1 MKVVLTIEDSVI
13 CKPDT
18 VVIRFNYF
26 DKKTTIAELKKCFRE
41 FIYELDELITA
52 NKDLDVNK
60 LEVGRLNFNKSSKTV
75 TVAKGSLFTTGAVE
89 KTNETRFDG
98 YTISC
103 DISYTDSIENKAVSE
118 LYLSLLRHLNYTV
131 SLNFECK
138 ELEKCKDE
146 LLRKIVDK
154 GYHKAEIIAEASG
167 LKQIKPVHIDGAVSV
182 VQVNYSSYYSD
193 DCEFGECCDD
203 DYIEDFISNTEKKG
217 SVISDKLTITYEIE

>member
-41 FIYELDELITA
+41 FVYKLDELITA
-52 NKDLDVNK
+52 SKDLDVNK
-60 LEVGRLNFNKSSKTV
+60 LELGRLNFNKSSKTV
-75 TVAKGSLFTTGAVE
+75 TVAKGSLLTGSVE

-98 YTISC
+98 YTLSC
-103 DISYTDSIENKAVSE
+103 DISYTDNIENKAVSE
-118 LYLSLLRHLNYTV
+118 LYLKLLRQMNYIV
-131 SLNFECK
+131 SLDFKCED
-138 ELEKCKDE
+138 LEKYKDE

-182 VQVNYSSYYSD
+182 VQVNYSSYGPA
-193 DCEFGECCDD
+193 DCDYEACCDD

>member
-1 MKVVLTIEDSVI
+1 MKVVLTVEDSVI

-18 VVIRFNYF
+18 IVIRFNYF

-41 FIYELDELITA
+41 FVYKLDELITA
-52 NKDLDVNK
+52 SKDLDVNK
-60 LEVGRLNFNKSSKTV
+60 LELGRLNFNKSSKTV
-75 TVAKGSLFTTGAVE
+75 TVAKGSLLMGSVE

-98 YTISC
+98 YTLSC

-118 LYLSLLRHLNYTV
+118 LYLKLLRHLNYIV
-131 SLNFECK
+131 SLDFKCED
-138 ELEKCKDE
+138 LEKYKDE

-167 LKQIKPVHIDGAVSV
+167 LKQIKPVHVDGAVSV
-182 VQVNYSSYYSD
+182 VQVNYSSFYSA
-193 DCEFGECCDD
+193 DCDYEACCDD

>member
-1 MKVVLTIEDSVI
+1 MKVVLTVEDSVI

-41 FIYELDELITA
+41 FVYKLDELITTS
-52 NKDLDVNK
+52 KDLDVNK
-60 LEVGRLNFNKSSKTV
+60 LELGRLNFNKSSKTV
-75 TVAKGSLFTTGAVE
+75 TVAKGSLLTGSVE

-98 YTISC
+98 YTLSC

-118 LYLSLLRHLNYTV
+118 LYLKLLRHLNYIV
-131 SLNFECK
+131 SLDFKCEC
-138 ELEKCKDE
+138 LEKYKDE

-167 LKQIKPVHIDGAVSV
+167 LTQIKPVHVDGAVSV

-193 DCEFGECCDD
+193 DCEYGECCDD

-217 SVISDKLTITYEIE
+217 SAISDKLTITYEIE